1 MKIVYLHQYFNTAN
15 SSGGTRSYEFARRLV
30 KAGHEVHVVTSDR
43 ASLAQSKDWR
53 SSDIDGIRV
62 HAVPQPYDNSMNPAQ
77 RLKAFLSFALR
88 ASARGR
94 SLKADVVFATSTP
107 LTIAIPAIASTV
119 GRRVPLVMEI
129 RDLWPAV
136 PIAMGYL
143 KNPLVRFLASSL
155 EILAYR
161 RSSRIIALS
170 EGMAEGIVSKG
181 VDKSEVTVIPNLS
194 DTARF
199 RHAGITAD
207 AFYDDHP
214 ELEGRPFLV
223 YTGTFGQVNGV
234 EYMASLA
241 KYYLDYDPNFA
252 FVAMGSGAKK
262 EYVRNFSRELGV
274 LDRNF
279 FLLDPVAKKDLPV
292 VLHAAVACSSW
303 VIPIKEL
310 EANSANKFFDALAAG
325 RPMIINHGGWQRELL
340 DSSEAGLSLPAQ
352 DFAAAAALLH
362 EKLSD
367 QEWVARASAASAKLG
382 EDEFEVEKSFAKF
395 SKVLETAAR
404 VE

>member
-30 KAGHEVHVVTSDR
+30 NAGHEVHVVTSDR
-43 ASLAQSKDWR
+43 AGSSLSKDWR
-53 SSDIDGIRV
+53 SSDIDGITV
-62 HAVPQPYDNSMNPAQ
+62 HSVPQPYDNSMKPAQ

-94 SLKADVVFATSTP
+94 SLNADVVFATSTP

-155 EILAYR
+155 ETLAYR
-161 RSSRIIALS
+161 RSSQIIALS
-170 EGMAEGIVSKG
+170 EGMAEGIISKG

-199 RHAGITAD
+199 RRACITAD
-207 AFYDDHP
+207 DFYDNHP
-214 ELEGRPFLV
+214 ELRGRPFLV
-223 YTGTFGQVNGV
+223 YTGTFGHVNGV

-241 KYYLDYDPNFA
+241 KHYLDHDPNLA
-252 FVAMGSGAKK
+252 FVAMGNGAKK
-262 EYVRNFSRELGV
+262 ESVRKFSRALGV
-274 LDRNF
+274 LDKNF

-292 VLHAAVACSSW
+292 VLKAAAACSSW
-303 VIPIKEL
+303 VIPVKEL

-340 DSSEAGLSLPAQ
+340 HSSGAGLSLPSH

-367 QEWVARASAASAKLG
+367 EKWMTRACAASAKLG
-382 EDEFEVEKSFAKF
+382 EDEFDVEKSFAKF
-395 SKVLETAAR
+395 CKVLEKAASAK
-404 VE
+404 